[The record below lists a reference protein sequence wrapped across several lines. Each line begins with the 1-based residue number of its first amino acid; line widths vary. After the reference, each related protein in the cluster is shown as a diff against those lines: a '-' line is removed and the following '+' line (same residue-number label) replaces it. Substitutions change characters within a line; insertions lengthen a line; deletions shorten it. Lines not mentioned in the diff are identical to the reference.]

1 MSCYDDVVKIGK
13 KLSKMVKE
21 GTSVRILI
29 ADEFSVQI
37 SSAGCI

>member
-29 ADEFSVQI
+29 ADGFSVQI